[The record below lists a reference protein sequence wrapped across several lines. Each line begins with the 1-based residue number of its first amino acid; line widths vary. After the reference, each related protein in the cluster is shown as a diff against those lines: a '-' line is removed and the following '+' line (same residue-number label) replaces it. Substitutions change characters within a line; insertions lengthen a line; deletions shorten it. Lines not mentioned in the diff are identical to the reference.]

1 MSSLEKL
8 VRTRIHSGT
17 WALVVILAIFLLQNS
32 LSDNLSIAGLSPRAP
47 NYFLREEIIN
57 RGWQLI
63 KLAVFVPAVI
73 FLLLDRRNWLRTS
86 IIVSNG
92 LLTFELFASTL
103 LLVLSL
109 GLERPAGAV
118 GLIKDTIAVLAINIL
133 TFSLWYWIVDS
144 DAGELV
150 PASADQP
157 WDFFFPQRASAVPG
171 YANWKPHFAD
181 YFFLAFTTTTTFGPA
196 DTVPLSRRA
205 KLLMLMETTIAVI
218 ALVVLA
224 GRALS
229 IITS

>member
-1 MSSLEKL
+1 MKSLEKL
-8 VRTRIHSGT
+8 IRTRIHSGT
-17 WALVVILAIFLLQNS
+17 WALIVILAIFLLQNS
-32 LSDNLSIAGLSPRAP
+32 LSDSLSIARLSPRAP
-47 NYFLREEIIN
+47 NYFLREEVIN
-57 RGWQLI
+57 QGWQLI

-86 IIVSNG
+86 IIVSNS

-109 GLERPAGAV
+109 GNDRPGSPE
-118 GLIKDTIAVLAINIL
+118 GLVRDTIAVLAINVL
-133 TFSLWYWIVDS
+133 TFSLWFWIIDS

-150 PASADQP
+150 PQSADQR
-157 WDFFFPQRASAVPG
+157 WDFLFPQRASIVPG
-171 YANWKPHFAD
+171 YAAWKPLFVD

-196 DTVPLSRRA
+196 DTLPLSRRA